1 MKRLLSI
8 LLLVLMSV
16 VSNAAQDDEPP
27 VSLYPVP
34 LTTNTLN
41 VKLLPSVLEK
51 ARTIELRNFIG
62 RKLRGLEIKNREIEF
77 SDMSQYP
84 EGVYV
89 ILIKDGT
96 GKIIESAKFMIAK

>member
-8 LLLVLMSV
+8 LLFVLFSV
-16 VSNAAQDDEPP
+16 VSYAAQGDDPP

-34 LTTNTLN
+34 LNTNILKI
-41 VKLLPSVLEK
+41 KLLPSVLEK
-51 ARTIELRNFIG
+51 AKTIELRNFIG
-62 RKLRGLEIKNREIEF
+62 RKLRGENIKSREIEF
-77 SDMSQYP
+77 GDMSQYP

-89 ILIKDGT
+89 IIIKDGS